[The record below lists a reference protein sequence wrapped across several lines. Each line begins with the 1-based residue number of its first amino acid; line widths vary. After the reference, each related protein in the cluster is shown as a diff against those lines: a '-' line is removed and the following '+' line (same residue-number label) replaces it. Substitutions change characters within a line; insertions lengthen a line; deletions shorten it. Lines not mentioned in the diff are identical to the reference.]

1 MTTSGG
7 SLWTICRHVA
17 WACSALFLF
26 VLFAFFVK
34 TGTTLV
40 LDSCSKGYR
49 TPTADESFGGDA
61 SCENSQPSQ
70 CNSGYIMIG
79 VGAVFGIGFVLLAVY
94 FFYNLLSKRGGPRN
108 DVEAPAREN
117 GCFLEPDWLMPVT
130 RGRGSA
136 DLHSFLQ
143 CPTAHVDV
151 IIDSPPD
158 YETACQ
164 ALVVDDCDDS
174 ISYHPPPLPP
184 SMNS

>member
-117 GCFLEPDWLMPVT
+117 GC
-130 RGRGSA
+130 
-136 DLHSFLQ
+136 
-143 CPTAHVDV
+143 PTAHVDV